1 MNKYILGLG
10 VIMIIIT
17 GCSTKEYTKNNKT
30 ALTNL
35 SYQDILLE
43 TSIHDAVRIND
54 LKLIEF
60 FIQEK
65 SNLNHKDRFGYTPL
79 HLAARFNH
87 LDIAKTLIK
96 SGAKV
101 NSLDKY
107 KDTPLIDSSRN
118 AYTKMS
124 ELLICSGANRNV
136 VDKYDMSPLHYA
148 AKTNDVK
155 IAKLLRSK
163 NLTTLCNK
171 KEISVQKVVKTP
183 TIVKIKRPEINL
195 ITIDDY
201 DIINDNTPRICGDI
215 LSEDVKNV
223 NLSFENI
230 PNSYEAK
237 ILQDK
242 KRWCVNIEDELNN
255 AEYTAFAKAKDTK
268 GNLQMKK
275 DKFSVHIIDDLY
287 NALNNEFESDFKKWD
302 AVLDKS
308 TLTLRFKKPNL
319 MFTRGSNKMRNAYKN
334 ILKNFFP
341 RYINILKEYKDQI
354 IDVYIEGHTSSRYR
368 TAKTI
373 EEKFIKNKTL
383 SQNRA
388 SSVLR
393 YLSSLKNDYITNNKD
408 FLDNS
413 FKAKG
418 KSSSNLIYNEDGSEN
433 VELSRRV
440 EFRIKAN
447 PNK

>member
-1 MNKYILGLG
+1 MNNYILGLSI
-10 VIMIIIT
+10 IMFIIT
-17 GCSTKEYTKNNKT
+17 GCSTKEHTENDTT
-30 ALTNL
+30 ALTSL

-54 LKLIEF
+54 SKLINF
-60 FIQEK
+60 FIKEK
-65 SNLNHKDRFGYTPL
+65 GNLNHKDRFGYTPL

-87 LDIAKTLIK
+87 LDIAKILIK
-96 SGAKV
+96 NGAKV
-101 NSLDKY
+101 NSRDKY
-107 KDTPLIDSSRN
+107 KDTPLIDSTRN

-136 VDKYDMSPLHYA
+136 VDKYDMSPLHYST
-148 AKTNDVK
+148 KTNDVK

-171 KEISVQKVVKTP
+171 KAASVQKVGNTP
-183 TIVKIKRPEINL
+183 KFVQIKRLEIKL

-201 DIINDNTPRICGDI
+201 DVINHNTPKICGDI
-215 LSEDVKNV
+215 LSKDVNHV
-223 NLSFENI
+223 NLSFQSI
-230 PNSYEAK
+230 PNTYEAK
-237 ILQDK
+237 ILK
-242 KRWCVNIEDELNN
+242 NTNRWCVNIKDELNN
-255 AEYTAFAKAKDTK
+255 GSYIAFAKAKDTK

-275 DKFSVHIIDDLY
+275 DRFSVHIINDLY
-287 NALNNEFESDFKKWD
+287 KVLNDEFANDFKKWD
-302 AVLDKS
+302 AILDKS
-308 TLTLRFKKPNL
+308 TLTLRFKNPNL
-319 MFTRGSNKMRNAYKN
+319 MFLRGSNKIRNAYKN
-334 ILKNFFP
+334 ILKDFFP
-341 RYINILKEYKDQI
+341 RYINILKEYKDEI

-368 TAKTI
+368 AAKTL
-373 EEKFIKNKTL
+373 EEKFTKNKIL

-393 YLSSLKNDYITNNKD
+393 YLTSLENDYVTNNKL
-408 FLDNS
+408 FLNTT
-413 FKAKG
+413 FLAKG

>member
-1 MNKYILGLG
+1 MNKYILSLG

-17 GCSTKEYTKNNKT
+17 GCSTKQNTNNDKK

-54 LKLIEF
+54 LKLIKF
-60 FIQEK
+60 FIKEK
-65 SNLNHKDRFGYTPL
+65 GDLNHKDRFGYTPL

-87 LDIAKTLIK
+87 LDIAETLIK
-96 SGAKV
+96 SGAQV
-101 NSLDKY
+101 NSIDKY
-107 KDTPLIDSSRN
+107 KDSPLIDSTRN

-124 ELLICSGANRNV
+124 KLLICNGANRNV

-163 NLTTLCNK
+163 NLKELCTKANIIVK
-171 KEISVQKVVKTP
+171 KVINNPK
-183 TIVKIKRPEINL
+183 IVKIQRPEIKL
-195 ITIDDY
+195 ISIDDY
-201 DIINDNTPRICGDI
+201 NIINDNTPKICGDI
-215 LSEDVKNV
+215 LSKNVKHV

-230 PNSYEAK
+230 PNIYEAK
-237 ILQDK
+237 ILK
-242 KRWCVNIEDELNN
+242 NTNRWCVNIKDELSNGN
-255 AEYTAFAKAKDTK
+255 YTAFAKAKDTK

-275 DKFSVHIIDDLY
+275 DKFSIHIIANLY
-287 NALNNEFESDFKKWD
+287 KALNDEFANDFKKWD

-308 TLTLRFKKPNL
+308 TLTLKFKNPNL
-319 MFTRGSNKMRNAYKN
+319 IFSRGSNKINNAYKN
-334 ILKNFFP
+334 ILKDFFP
-341 RYINILKEYKDQI
+341 RYINIIKEYQNEI

-368 TAKTI
+368 TAKTL
-373 EEKFIKNKTL
+373 EEKFSKNKKL

-388 SSVLR
+388 NAVLK
-393 YLSSLKNDYITNNKD
+393 YLVNLKNIYIKD
-408 FLDNS
+408 NQIFLNDT
-413 FKAKG
+413 FIAKG